1 MDDSNKDDH
10 AKTLPKEHD
19 RDAAIDDARKAPE
32 ELEDEG
38 LDAVSAGSGEW
49 SRFGPGIPPKPYP
62 SVTTAL
68 CNLAPLVIR
77 HFQTSGRSRTHTS
90 PHQSSTIKDT
100 L

>member
-38 LDAVSAGSGEW
+38 LDAVSAGFGGW
-49 SRFGPGIPPKPYP
+49 SRFGPGIPPKP
-62 SVTTAL
+62 V
-68 CNLAPLVIR
+68 PL
-77 HFQTSGRSRTHTS
+77 H
-90 PHQSSTIKDT
+90 
-100 L
+100 

>member
-19 RDAAIDDARKAPE
+19 RDAAIDDARKAQE

-49 SRFGPGIPPKPYP
+49 SRFGPGIPPKP
-62 SVTTAL
+62 V
-68 CNLAPLVIR
+68 PL
-77 HFQTSGRSRTHTS
+77 Q
-90 PHQSSTIKDT
+90 
-100 L
+100 

>member
-1 MDDSNKDDH
+1 MDDSNEDDH

-49 SRFGPGIPPKPYP
+49 SRFGPGIPPKAVPLQKLLP
-62 SVTTAL
+62 FATWHRSSSGTFRRLVEA
-68 CNLAPLVIR
+68 APILRLINPLR
-77 HFQTSGRSRTHTS
+77 
-90 PHQSSTIKDT
+90 
-100 L
+100 

>member
-38 LDAVSAGSGEW
+38 LDAVSAGAGGW
-49 SRFGPGIPPKPYP
+49 ARFGPG
-62 SVTTAL
+62 
-68 CNLAPLVIR
+68 
-77 HFQTSGRSRTHTS
+77 
-90 PHQSSTIKDT
+90 
-100 L
+100 

>member
-19 RDAAIDDARKAPE
+19 RDAAIDDAREAPE

-49 SRFGPGIPPKPYP
+49 SRFGPGIPPKP
-62 SVTTAL
+62 V
-68 CNLAPLVIR
+68 PL
-77 HFQTSGRSRTHTS
+77 Q
-90 PHQSSTIKDT
+90 
-100 L
+100 

>member
-1 MDDSNKDDH
+1 MDDSNEDDH

-49 SRFGPGIPPKPYP
+49 SRFGPGIPPTP
-62 SVTTAL
+62 V
-68 CNLAPLVIR
+68 PL
-77 HFQTSGRSRTHTS
+77 Q
-90 PHQSSTIKDT
+90 
-100 L
+100 

>member
-49 SRFGPGIPPKPYP
+49 SRFGPGIPRTP

>member
-49 SRFGPGIPPKPYP
+49 SRFGPGIPRNPYP
-62 SVTTAL
+62 FSNNCPLQPGTA
-68 CNLAPLVIR
+68 R
-77 HFQTSGRSRTHTS
+77 HQALS
-90 PHQSSTIKDT
+90 DVW
-100 L
+100 

>member
-1 MDDSNKDDH
+1 MDDSNEDDH

-32 ELEDEG
+32 EL
-38 LDAVSAGSGEW
+38 
-49 SRFGPGIPPKPYP
+49 
-62 SVTTAL
+62 
-68 CNLAPLVIR
+68 IR

>member
-19 RDAAIDDARKAPE
+19 RDAAIEAPE

-49 SRFGPGIPPKPYP
+49 SRFGPGIPPKP
-62 SVTTAL
+62 V
-68 CNLAPLVIR
+68 PL
-77 HFQTSGRSRTHTS
+77 Q
-90 PHQSSTIKDT
+90 
-100 L
+100 

>member
-19 RDAAIDDARKAPE
+19 RDAAIADARKAPE

-49 SRFGPGIPPKPYP
+49 SPFGPGIPPKP
-62 SVTTAL
+62 V
-68 CNLAPLVIR
+68 PL
-77 HFQTSGRSRTHTS
+77 Q
-90 PHQSSTIKDT
+90 
-100 L
+100 

>member
-38 LDAVSAGSGEW
+38 LDAVSAGSCEW
-49 SRFGPGIPPKPYP
+49 SRFGPGIPPKP
-62 SVTTAL
+62 V
-68 CNLAPLVIR
+68 PL
-77 HFQTSGRSRTHTS
+77 Q
-90 PHQSSTIKDT
+90 
-100 L
+100 

>member
-38 LDAVSAGSGEW
+38 LRCRIGRVGRMVSFWA
-49 SRFGPGIPPKPYP
+49 RHPPESPYP
-62 SVTTAL
+62 FSNNCPLQPGTA
-68 CNLAPLVIR
+68 R
-77 HFQTSGRSRTHTS
+77 HQALS
-90 PHQSSTIKDT
+90 DVW
-100 L
+100 